1 MNTSIKRLDFQE
13 KIYVYLSSNDV
24 LTIPYA
30 YTKKLQQ
37 ASVQDLKNYYLIGNG
52 IGVHFN
58 DIDEDISLKGIINY
72 KLHHEL
78 SAS

>member
-37 ASVQDLKNYYLIGNG
+37 ASVQDLKNYYLIGDG